1 MTSRLGMTYLKD
13 DFVHWETSRDILLQI
28 DVLWPPAPWHY
39 MTMPVFMT
47 RWFLRLTSF
56 DIIVTRR
63 NPQSYVTIHSGVTL
77 VHMHTKLRW
86 VFFFISYVRY
96 FPQSQIQTKNLYP
109 FMEFSVLD
117 FEIHNKLWIYH
128 RVTTRSKFV
137 FINNI
142 FFTLLS

>member
-1 MTSRLGMTYLKD
+1 MTSYDLTLG
-13 DFVHWETSRDILLQI
+13 H
-28 DVLWPPAPWHY
+28 DVLERWLRPLRNVTWHLATNWRPVTASAVTLHDDASLHD
-39 MTMPVFMT
+39 TMILETYV
-47 RWFLRLTSF
+47 F

-86 VFFFISYVRY
+86 VFFFMWYVRY
-96 FPQSQIQTKNLYP
+96 FPQSQIQTKKLYP
-109 FMEFSVLD
+109 FLEFSVLD

-128 RVTTRSKFV
+128 RSKFV
-137 FINNI
+137 YINNI